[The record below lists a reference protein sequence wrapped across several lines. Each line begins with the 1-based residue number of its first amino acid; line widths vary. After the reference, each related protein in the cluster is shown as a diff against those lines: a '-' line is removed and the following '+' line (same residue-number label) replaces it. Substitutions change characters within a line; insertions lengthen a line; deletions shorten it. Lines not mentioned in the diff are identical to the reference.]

1 VWLDVKR
8 RVRLLLVHQNFP
20 GQFRQLTPLLL
31 ARGHDVVAVGSHQRQ
46 LPFPCRILRY
56 QEPSKPPQ
64 PLPYGA
70 GLWHEALLRAEAVAH
85 LCEGLDS
92 EGWRP
97 DRILGHC
104 GWGET
109 LGLDALWP
117 GVPQI
122 LWPEIWVRPEHGG
135 YGSDPQKP
143 SPALPHHLE
152 QLGRN
157 AITRSALAHASH
169 WVLPTRHQASSLPPE
184 YQDHRLHVIHE
195 GIDTTVACPNP
206 QVAFQVRGICIDRS
220 VPTLT
225 LINRNLER
233 LRGFDVFMRALPAV
247 LAAQPQ
253 LRVLIVGGNEAG
265 YGGGHHPVPLR
276 QRMLSELGGQLDLE
290 RVHFLGR
297 IPYNQLLAVMQ
308 ASWVHVYL
316 SYPFVLSWSLL
327 EAMACG
333 CAIVGSRGMPVEEV
347 ITHGVNG
354 LLIHHDH
361 PEELADRVL
370 KLLAMPEMRERL
382 GAAARTKALEY
393 DQRRTLLQLAQLI
406 EAA

>member
-1 VWLDVKR
+1 M
-8 RVRLLLVHQNFP
+8 Q
-20 GQFRQLTPLLL
+20 
-31 ARGHDVVAVGSHQRQ
+31 ARGHEVVAIGSHQRE

-56 QEPSKPPQ
+56 PEPSKPSQ
-64 PLPYGA
+64 PLPYGSS
-70 GLWHEALLRAEAVAH
+70 LWHEALQRAEAVAG
-85 LCEGLDS
+85 LCAGLDN

-97 DRILGHC
+97 DRVLGHS

-109 LGLDALWP
+109 LGLHALWP
-117 GVPQI
+117 DVPQI

-143 SPALPHHLE
+143 SPALVHHLE

-157 AITRSALAHASH
+157 AITRAALAHARA
-169 WVLPTRHQASSLPPE
+169 WVLPTRHQANSFPSEL
-184 YQDHRLHVIHE
+184 QDHRLHVIHE
-195 GIDTTVACPNP
+195 GIDTNVACPNP
-206 QVAFQVRGICIDRS
+206 AVSFQVRGIPIDRNT
-220 VPTLT
+220 PTLT

-253 LRVLIVGGNEAG
+253 LRVLIVGGDEAG
-265 YGGGHHPVPLR
+265 YGGGHHPTPLR
-276 QRMLSELGGQLDLE
+276 YRMLEELEGQLDLE

-316 SYPFVLSWSLL
+316 SYPYVLSWSLL

-347 ITHGVNG
+347 ITHGVDG
-354 LLIHHDH
+354 LLISHDQ
-361 PEELADRVL
+361 PDELADRIL
-370 KLLAMPEMRERL
+370 RLLAKPEMRQRL
-382 GAAARTKALEY
+382 GTAARSKALQY
-393 DQRRTLLQLAQLI
+393 NQRHTLLELAQLI
-406 EAA
+406 EAG

>member
-1 VWLDVKR
+1 MRLL
-8 RVRLLLVHQNFP
+8 RLLLVHQNFP
-20 GQFRQLTPLLL
+20 GQFRQLTPLLQ
-31 ARGHDVVAVGSHQRQ
+31 ARGHDLVVVGSHQRE
-46 LPFPCRILRY
+46 LPYPCRMLRY
-56 QEPSKPPQ
+56 AEPSKPAQ
-64 PLPYGA
+64 PLPYGS
-70 GLWHEALLRAEAVAH
+70 GLWHEALQRAEAVAG
-85 LCEGLDS
+85 LCAGLDG
-92 EGWRP
+92 EGWKP

-109 LGLDALWP
+109 LGLHALWP
-117 GVPQI
+117 QVPQI

-143 SPALPHHLE
+143 APALPQHLE

-157 AITRSALAHASH
+157 TITRAALAHARA
-169 WVLPTRHQASSLPPE
+169 WVLPTRHQANSFPSE

-195 GIDTTVACPNP
+195 GIDTSVACPNP
-206 QVAFQVRGICIDRS
+206 AVSFQVRGITIDRR

-233 LRGFDVFMRALPAV
+233 LRGFDVFMRCLPTV

-265 YGGGHHPVPLR
+265 YGGGHHAVPLR
-276 QRMLSELGGQLDLE
+276 QKMLAELAGQLDLE
-290 RVHFLGR
+290 RIHFLGR
-297 IPYNQLLAVMQ
+297 IPYDQLVAVMQ

-333 CAIVGSRGMPVEEV
+333 CAVVGSRGMPVEEV
-347 ITHGVNG
+347 ITHGVDG
-354 LLIHHDH
+354 LLINHDQ
-361 PEELADRVL
+361 PQELANRIL
-370 KLLAMPEMRERL
+370 QLLALPEMRQRL
-382 GAAARTKALEY
+382 GAAARQKALQY
-393 DQRRTLLQLAQLI
+393 DQRHTLLEVAQLV
-406 EAA
+406 EAG